1 MKILL
6 TGATGLL
13 GNNVLEQLLLC
24 GHEVTALVRDSKR
37 VVVDLSPYVGHYNIK
52 VGNIT
57 NIDDLRHAASG
68 CDAIVN
74 CAGLTDMTL
83 RHLKDYYPVNR
94 NLCCSLLQIAQEK
107 KVSVLVHVST
117 ADTIGY
123 GSKEHVSDENDAM
136 CYPFTRSYYALSKKE
151 GEDCLIESSKGV
163 DEFPHRVVIL
173 NPGYIIGKHDV
184 RPSSGKM
191 LLMAWR
197 RKVMLAPDGGK
208 SFVSAE
214 TVSKAVL
221 AALQK
226 GCNGERY
233 IITDESLSFK
243 ELFLLQAAI
252 GGYRQRVIL
261 LPHWICRFAGFV
273 GDLLSSIGMNV
284 EFTTRN
290 VSQLLIEEHYGNRK
304 MTEELGIEPK
314 PIKIA
319 VREFLEDRR
328 LLRHPMA

>member
-1 MKILL
+1 M
-6 TGATGLL
+6 
-13 GNNVLEQLLLC
+13 
-24 GHEVTALVRDSKR
+24 
-37 VVVDLSPYVGHYNIK
+37 
-52 VGNIT
+52 
-57 NIDDLRHAASG
+57 
-68 CDAIVN
+68 
-74 CAGLTDMTL
+74 
-83 RHLKDYYPVNR
+83 
-94 NLCCSLLQIAQEK
+94 
-107 KVSVLVHVST
+107 
-117 ADTIGY
+117 
-123 GSKEHVSDENDAM
+123 
-136 CYPFTRSYYALSKKE
+136 
-151 GEDCLIESSKGV
+151 
-163 DEFPHRVVIL
+163 
-173 NPGYIIGKHDV
+173 
-184 RPSSGKM
+184 
-191 LLMAWR
+191 
-197 RKVMLAPDGGK
+197 
-208 SFVSAE
+208 
-214 TVSKAVL
+214 

-261 LPHWICRFAGFV
+261 LPRWICRFAGFV